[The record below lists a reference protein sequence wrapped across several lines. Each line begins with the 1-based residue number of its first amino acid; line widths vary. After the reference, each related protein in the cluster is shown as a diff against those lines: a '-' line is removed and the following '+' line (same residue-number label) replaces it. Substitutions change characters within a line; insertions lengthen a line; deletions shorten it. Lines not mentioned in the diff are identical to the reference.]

1 MRGTVSG
8 LASCIR
14 ADARDDPTDRERA
27 IGDYTK
33 GLEINPKFAVVC
45 DNRAWSCFK
54 AGKAAQ
60 GLLDVE
66 KSLELSP
73 NSAHALVI
81 RGSIFEAL
89 GRREEAIADFCRAH
103 AVAPNDQAMQSSGK
117 EPLKRLGMSP

>member
-8 LASCIR
+8 LVSCIG

-45 DNRAWSCFK
+45 DNRARSCFK

-73 NSAHALVI
+73 NSAHALII

-89 GRREEAIADFCRAH
+89 GRREEATRIS
-103 AVAPNDQAMQSSGK
+103 VALMQL
-117 EPLKRLGMSP
+117 PQMIRLCSHLVRSR